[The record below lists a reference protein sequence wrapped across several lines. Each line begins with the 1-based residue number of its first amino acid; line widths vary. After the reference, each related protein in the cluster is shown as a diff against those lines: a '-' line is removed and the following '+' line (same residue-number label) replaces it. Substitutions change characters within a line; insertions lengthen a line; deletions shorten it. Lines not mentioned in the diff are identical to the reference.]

1 MLRLHDCWFALVTM
15 GLLLAGCVTIN
26 VYFPAASAEKAADRI
41 IDEVWQL
48 QQGGPDKPAKEAK

>member
-1 MLRLHDCWFALVTM
+1 MTTMREFAAALAAIS
-15 GLLLAGCVTIN
+15 LLLAGCVTIN

-48 QQGGPDKPAKEAK
+48 KPGEPGNSAKEAK